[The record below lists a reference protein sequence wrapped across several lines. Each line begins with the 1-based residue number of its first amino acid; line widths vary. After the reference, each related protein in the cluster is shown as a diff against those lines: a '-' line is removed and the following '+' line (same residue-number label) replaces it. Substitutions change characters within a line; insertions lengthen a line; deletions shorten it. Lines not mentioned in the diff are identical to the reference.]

1 VAKQDNSAKAEAI
14 VERLKEL
21 VKKGSVNRIRML
33 KDGKVILNIPVNAGV
48 VGALVGMVY
57 VPWALILAAITT
69 YGLDCRFELE
79 KSNGEIIAL
88 DSTFFTKKAVDLGSN
103 LAEQIIDRQTKRE
116 EEEKDAADVYID
128 ADDDDLIWDGEK
140 WKK

>member
-1 VAKQDNSAKAEAI
+1 MAKQENSAKAEAI

-33 KDGKVILNIPVNAGV
+33 KNGKVILNIPVNAGI
-48 VGALVGMVY
+48 VGAVVGMVY

-79 KSNGEIIAL
+79 KANGEVVAL
-88 DSTFFTKKAVDLGSN
+88 DGTFFTKKAVDLGSD
-103 LAEQIIDRQTKRE
+103 LAGQILDRQSKRE
-116 EEEKDAADVYID
+116 EEEKNAADVYID
-128 ADDDDLIWDGEK
+128 ADEDDLIWDGEK
-140 WKK
+140 WKN